1 MYAINIKNKFVLFF
15 CAKKRKAGKG
25 GNLDVYR
32 LPFA

>member
-15 CAKKRKAGKG
+15 CAKSGKPARD

-32 LPFA
+32 LLFA